1 MPGGVFEKDLTAIW
15 GSVKWVVL
23 AEGLMQS
30 SLMSVKVEKANGEKE
45 NQGKRKYS
53 LLHFINKFAES
64 LLSQSKL

>member
-30 SLMSVKVEKANGEKE
+30 SLMSVKVENKNGE

-64 LLSQSKL
+64 LLS

>member
-30 SLMSVKVEKANGEKE
+30 SLMSVKVENKSGE

-64 LLSQSKL
+64 LLS